1 MSESLS
7 GGDVVLRA
15 YRVHGRVQGVGFRWW
30 TRTVADRLGLSGHVR
45 NLPNGSV
52 EVQAA
57 GRADVLAQFERLIAE
72 GPQFAR
78 VTSVEHIEPDGGMR
92 RMGFDIDLR

>member
-1 MSESLS
+1 MTETPI
-7 GGDVVLRA
+7 GGDLVLRA

-45 NLPNGSV
+45 NLSNGSV

-57 GRADVLAQFERLIAE
+57 GRPDVLAEFEGLIAE
-72 GPQFAR
+72 GPQFAN
-78 VTSVEHIEPDGGMR
+78 VTSVEHIEPNGKMR
-92 RMGFDIDLR
+92 RVGFDIVPR